1 MPDGSSNDTQRTE
14 DVAELHEQIQ
24 ALQMQLVEAQKLTA
38 LGELVGTTTHE
49 FNNILMTILNYAKLG
64 LRRKDVAM
72 REKALTKILAAAQRA
87 AKITNSVLGLARNRS
102 DSLEPTDLP
111 KIIDDALVLLELE
124 MAKYRVAIERQWDDV
139 PLVLANGNQIQ
150 QVLLNLLV
158 NARQAM
164 PRGGQI
170 LIRLR
175 RNDATN
181 SVDMVI
187 RDSGAGIE
195 PEKLRRIFEPFFST
209 KKGPDATGKG
219 GAGLGLAACR
229 NIIEAHHGRILVQST
244 VGKGTA
250 FTIRLPVAPTKKPAP
265 LSPKSEAILTPG
277 GHAGVR

>member
-1 MPDGSSNDTQRTE
+1 MPDGSSNDTCLTE
-14 DVAELHEQIQ
+14 DGANLREQIQ
-24 ALQMQLVEAQKLTA
+24 SLKMQLAEAQKLTA

-49 FNNILMTILNYAKLG
+49 FNNVLMTILNYSKLG
-64 LRRKDVAM
+64 LRRKDDAM

-87 AKITNSVLGLARNRS
+87 AKITNSVLGMARNRS

-111 KIIDDALVLLELE
+111 QIIDDALVLLERE
-124 MAKYRVAIERQWDDV
+124 MSKYRIAIERQWDDV
-139 PLVLANGNQIQ
+139 PPVLANGNQIQ

-175 RNDATN
+175 RNDATD

-187 RDSGAGIE
+187 RDSGAGIA

-229 NIIEAHHGRILVQST
+229 DIIEAHHGRILVQST

-250 FTIRLPVAPTKKPAP
+250 FTIRLPVAPQKKPVP
-265 LSPKSEAILTPG
+265 LPHKAATTPTPQS
-277 GHAGVR
+277 A

>member
-24 ALQMQLVEAQKLTA
+24 ALQMQLAEAQKLTA

-244 VGKGTA
+244 IGKGTA

-265 LSPKSEAILTPG
+265 LSPMTTTAPTPQT
-277 GHAGVR
+277 V

>member
-24 ALQMQLVEAQKLTA
+24 ALRMQLAEAQKLTA

-229 NIIEAHHGRILVQST
+229 DIIDAHHGRILVQST

-250 FTIRLPVAPTKKPAP
+250 FTIRLPVVPLKKPAP
-265 LSPKSEAILTPG
+265 LSPMTTTASTPQT
-277 GHAGVR
+277 V